1 MYLVPVF
8 FLIGAA
14 TGLFVRGA
22 FDYFLATRI
31 TLWPLAAVSA
41 LSLAAAGSTP
51 DIPYPT
57 VFAAFA
63 LTMVSA
69 SCVLNLHLTGSSI
82 ILVGSLLNLIPL
94 ILYGYVPVSPEAI
107 FNANI
112 VDQASLDL
120 VRLGATRSFETGDE
134 TFKFL
139 GAIVPIRS
147 VNEVFSFGDLIVMAG
162 LLNLGFRLFF
172 PLREQSDNSDDF
184 SILNGDD
191 QLDPFKGYQSG
202 FDNISWT
209 GTQESVSS
217 QDAETAEGDIDNE

>member
-82 ILVGSLLNLIPL
+82 ILVLSLIH
-94 ILYGYVPVSPEAI
+94 I
-107 FNANI
+107 
-112 VDQASLDL
+112 
-120 VRLGATRSFETGDE
+120 
-134 TFKFL
+134 
-139 GAIVPIRS
+139 
-147 VNEVFSFGDLIVMAG
+147 
-162 LLNLGFRLFF
+162 
-172 PLREQSDNSDDF
+172 
-184 SILNGDD
+184 
-191 QLDPFKGYQSG
+191 
-202 FDNISWT
+202 
-209 GTQESVSS
+209 
-217 QDAETAEGDIDNE
+217 

>member
-1 MYLVPVF
+1 MYLVPIF

-31 TLWPLAAVSA
+31 TLWPLAAISA
-41 LSLAAAGSTP
+41 LSLAVAGSTN

-69 SCVLNLHLTGSSI
+69 SCVLNLHLTGSCI
-82 ILVGSLLNLIPL
+82 ILLGSLLNLIPL

-120 VRLGATRSFETGDE
+120 VRLGATRSFETGHE

-139 GAIVPIRS
+139 GAIIPIRS
-147 VNEVFSFGDLIVMAG
+147 VSEVFSFGDLIIMAG

-172 PLREQSDNSDDF
+172 PLREQLNINDDF
-184 SILNGDD
+184 DILNGNE
-191 QLDPFKGYQSG
+191 QLDPFQGYQSG
-202 FDNISWT
+202 FDNISRT
-209 GTQESVSS
+209 GTQEAVNT
-217 QDAETAEGDIDNE
+217 QDAETPEREINNE

>member
-1 MYLVPVF
+1 MYLVPTF
-8 FLIGAA
+8 FLIGTA
-14 TGLFVRGA
+14 TGLFVRGS
-22 FDYFLATRI
+22 FDYLLATRI

-41 LSLAAAGSTP
+41 LSLAAAGSNL
-51 DIPYPT
+51 DMPYPT

-112 VDQASLDL
+112 VNQDSLDL
-120 VRLGATRSFETGDE
+120 VRLGATRSFETGNE

-139 GAIVPIRS
+139 GAIVPMRS
-147 VNEVFSFGDLIVMAG
+147 VNEVFSFGDLIIMAG

-172 PLREQSDNSDDF
+172 PLREQPDINDDF
-184 SILNGDD
+184 DILNENE
-191 QLDPFKGYQSG
+191 QLDPFQGYQSG
-202 FDNISWT
+202 FENISWT
-209 GTQESVSS
+209 GTQQAVTS
-217 QDAETAEGDIDNE
+217 QDAETAESEINNG

>member
-1 MYLVPVF
+1 MYLVPIF

-31 TLWPLAAVSA
+31 TLWPLAAISA
-41 LSLAAAGSTP
+41 LSLAVAGSTN

-57 VFAAFA
+57 VFDAFA

-69 SCVLNLHLTGSSI
+69 SCVLNLHLTGSCI
-82 ILVGSLLNLIPL
+82 ILIGSLLNLIPL

-120 VRLGATRSFETGDE
+120 VRLGATRSFETGNE

-139 GAIVPIRS
+139 GAIIPIRS
-147 VNEVFSFGDLIVMAG
+147 VSEVFSFGDLIIMAG

-172 PLREQSDNSDDF
+172 PLREQLNINDDF
-184 SILNGDD
+184 DILNGNE
-191 QLDPFKGYQSG
+191 QLDPFQGYQSG
-202 FDNISWT
+202 FNNISRT
-209 GTQESVSS
+209 GTQEAVNT
-217 QDAETAEGDIDNE
+217 QDAETPEREINNE